1 MYHLPHTKGMV
12 GTAANFVMHIADRI
26 KAEAAN

>member
-1 MYHLPHTKGMV
+1 MYHVPHTTGLV
-12 GTAANFVMHIADRI
+12 GSAANFAMHIADRI